1 MITQQLIEEKV
12 KMLQDGF
19 APSQIR
25 KEIFT
30 YVLEQCYGVT
40 TFDAMIDIAMDTYG
54 KVIHEI
60 VEQQQ
65 KQQ

>member
-1 MITQQLIEEKV
+1 
-12 KMLQDGF
+12 MLQDGF